1 MAPLIRMD
9 PLGAYRFRVEIDGLV
24 VGGFSEVT
32 GLQAETEVETYRE
45 GGANGFAYKLPK
57 TTSSPNLVLKRG
69 MTYSDLLWRWY
80 QKVVYGAF
88 ERLSGSVILL
98 DEWGGEARRWNFV
111 GAYPVKWIGPELR
124 GDQSQLA
131 FETIELAHHGLLTE

>member
-1 MAPLIRMD
+1 MTFFRMD
-9 PLGAYRFRVEIDGLV
+9 PLGSFRFRVEIDGLV

-32 GLQAETEVETYRE
+32 GLQLETEVETYRE
-45 GGANGFAYKLPK
+45 GGANAFAYKLPK

-80 QKVVYGAF
+80 RGVVGGSI
-88 ERLSGSVILL
+88 ERRSGSVILL
-98 DEWGGEARRWNFV
+98 DEDGWEAWRWNFV

-131 FETIELAHHGLLTE
+131 FETIELAHHGLLAE